1 MNSEGEDAILPF
13 EHLYAPVAEYIKKAP
28 RARRQ
33 INRLVNERIS
43 RIRRTSF
50 DGGEISFNYQT
61 NENKRYPDGRSFP
74 PAILP
79 GVRFANGVEIS
90 RNVVIIRGEQKI
102 LSSTLISALVGG
114 PLSRAVDVGK
124 GFDYSD
130 ATILGI
136 RNMLNSI
143 RITID
148 IPPATLCWSELQR

>member
-1 MNSEGEDAILPF
+1 MISEGEGVLPF
-13 EHLYAPVAEYIKKAP
+13 EHLYLPVAEYIKKAP

-33 INRLVNERIS
+33 INRLVNDHIS
-43 RIRRTSF
+43 MIRRTGF

-61 NENKRYPDGRSFP
+61 NENKKCLYGRPFP
-74 PAILP
+74 PAILA
-79 GVRFANGVEIS
+79 GVRFDNGIEIS
-90 RNVVIIRGEQKI
+90 RNIVIIRGEQKI

-114 PLSRAVDVGK
+114 PLSRAIDIGQ

-130 ATILGI
+130 ATILAI
-136 RNMLNSI
+136 RNMTNSI